1 MGIEWTVTDEIHALR
16 AGWYIGF
23 GCAGSRVRAAANA
36 GGPFKTDAAAV
47 AYVAGRAL
55 QGDPLAVHA
64 FKFLAQDNE
73 VENSL
78 RVGVP
83 PAGPAGGYS
92 PAAIGA
98 ASVNL

>member
-1 MGIEWTVTDEIHALR
+1 MGIEWTALDEIEALR
-16 AGWYIGF
+16 SWWYIDF
-23 GCAGSRVRAAANA
+23 GCAGSRIRAAAKN
-36 GGPFKTDAAAV
+36 GGPFKTDPAAV

-55 QGDPLAVHA
+55 QDDPLAVRA